1 MLHSLNIIER
11 TLAAQDLFFDAHFAG
26 NCSILLAGLNKL
38 LLGVNPRSG
47 KPDHMLNVAKIVTYN
62 SWLPQQALRAVR
74 IITYIVRQP
83 NVSPLLLGE
92 FTRTETLANEIRHG
106 FVECLE
112 SDIIAA
118 DPMANDNDDDDDD
131 NFDNDDDANVSG
143 DDVELSIKE
152 AIIGLLEECL
162 PQSAPNLA
170 HFLLGFDLTKDI
182 RATRLQ
188 QPGVMDFPSN
198 CTKSLITILDDS
210 LDSMRGGRR
219 TLVAPGTDRLI
230 QSCYRFLYQ
239 LCSNSKTSEVVLRY
253 DYWCVH
259 LFSSVLNTFFI
270 FVDS

>member
-1 MLHSLNIIER
+1 MHIIDEACARLDTFTTFQGKEKLEKCVLYCLQIIER

-47 KPDHMLNVAKIVTYN
+47 KPDHMLNIAKIVTYN

-92 FTRTETLANEIRHG
+92 FTRTELLANEIRHG

-112 SDIIAA
+112 SETSDAA
-118 DPMANDNDDDDDD
+118 AATNDEDDSSNSAAAAANN
-131 NFDNDDDANVSG
+131 
-143 DDVELSIKE
+143 DVELSIKE
-152 AIIGLLEECL
+152 AIIALLEECL

-170 HFLLGFDLTKDI
+170 HYLLGFDLTKDI

-188 QPGVMDFPSN
+188 QPGVMEFPSN
-198 CTKSLITILDDS
+198 CTKSLISILDDA
-210 LDSMRGGRR
+210 LDKMRGGKA
-219 TLVAPGTDRLI
+219 VSGTDRLI
-230 QSCYRFLYQ
+230 QSCYRLLYQ
-239 LCSNSKTSEVVLRY
+239 LCSNPKTSEVVLR
-253 DYWCVH
+253 
-259 LFSSVLNTFFI
+259 
-270 FVDS
+270 